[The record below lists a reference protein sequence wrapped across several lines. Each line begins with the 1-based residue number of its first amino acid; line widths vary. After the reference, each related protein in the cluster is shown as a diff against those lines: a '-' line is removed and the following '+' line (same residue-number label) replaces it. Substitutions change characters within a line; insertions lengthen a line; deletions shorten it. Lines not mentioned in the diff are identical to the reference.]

1 MRSFPAFTS
10 DEELLMSSRFMPRPS
25 LWTAQTRWFLLMLG
39 AIGFSGYMAGLF
51 QQDLLNFRGLP
62 QLGQFFR
69 ASIHPDL
76 SPEFLQ
82 LTWNASLVTLAF
94 AVCGTVLS
102 VTVGLLGGVL
112 ISEVWWQS
120 VFPRWAAGQ
129 FFGQGLRV
137 ILLVPRAIHELIW
150 GLFFVNLFGLDP
162 LVGIVAIVVPY
173 SAIVSKVFSET
184 LDETPREPLN
194 ALLNSGVLPLTAF
207 FYTLLPQAAL
217 DLISYSFYRFE
228 CSLRSAA
235 VLGIIGAGGV
245 GYQILLSLQSLR
257 YEQLW
262 TLFYALIMLNS
273 LVDLA
278 SALLRHRL
286 GAPTRLDL
294 NLRRRARQLPSQSS
308 PALGDLGGNASVR
321 GLIIYPQLQP
331 PHENSFPSRI
341 SRFLFQTRWQ
351 PSLTLAGLGAIVLI
365 PFCFWFVGADYSK
378 LWSPRTVTLLG
389 EVGRTT
395 FPPNFQLAQ
404 FPQLIRLC
412 LETIAMS
419 VLAITLA
426 GLGGIVLSF
435 PSARNIF
442 LPGGL
447 LQPFST
453 SRIAQGSSWLL
464 LISSRLLLLLFRSI
478 PAPIWAL
485 ISLFILFPGILPGAI
500 ALGIHNWGILGRLMA
515 EVNENLDQRP
525 IVALKAQGTP
535 AAIVFLYGMLPL
547 TLTRF
552 LAYILYRWEVCTR
565 ETVIV
570 GLVGA
575 GGLGRL
581 VSEQLSSF
589 NYSSLIVTLGCFVL
603 MTVGVDWISRTAR
616 RLLR

>member
-1 MRSFPAFTS
+1 MASRSV
-10 DEELLMSSRFMPRPS
+10 PRPS
-25 LWTAQTRWFLLMLG
+25 LWTTRTQWFLLMLG
-39 AIGFSGYMAGLF
+39 AIGCSVFTAGF
-51 QQDLLNFRGLP
+51 QQDWLNLQGLP

-69 ASIHPDL
+69 ASLHPDL
-76 SPEFLQ
+76 SPAFLQ

-94 AVCGTVLS
+94 AVCGTFLS
-102 VTVGLLGGVL
+102 VILGLVGGVL

-120 VFPRWAAGQ
+120 VFPRWAAGR
-129 FFGQGLRV
+129 FSGQGLRS
-137 ILLVPRAIHELIW
+137 ILSVPRAIHELIW

-173 SAIVSKVFSET
+173 SAIVSKVFSEL

-194 ALLNSGVLPLTAF
+194 ALLNSGVPPLTALL
-207 FYTLLPQAAL
+207 YTLFPQAAL

-235 VLGIIGAGGV
+235 VLGIIGAGGL
-245 GYQILLSLQSLR
+245 GYQIMLSLQSLR

-262 TLFYALIMLNS
+262 TLFYALILLNS
-273 LVDLA
+273 LVDLT

-294 NLRRRARQLPSQSS
+294 NLRRGVRQSPQSS
-308 PALGDLGGNASVR
+308 PLLFWR
-321 GLIIYPQLQP
+321 GKLQ
-331 PHENSFPSRI
+331 H
-341 SRFLFQTRWQ
+341 
-351 PSLTLAGLGAIVLI
+351 SLTLAGLGAIVLI
-365 PFCFWFVGADYSK
+365 PFCFWYVGADYSK
-378 LWSPRTVTLLG
+378 LWSPRTLTLLA
-389 EVGRTT
+389 EVGQAA

-404 FPQLIRLC
+404 LPELIRLC

-426 GLGGIVLSF
+426 GLGGILLSF
-435 PSARNIF
+435 PAAHNIF

-447 LQPFST
+447 LQPFKTGWFS
-453 SRIAQGSSWLL
+453 QGSGWLL
-464 LISSRLLLLLFRSI
+464 LIGSRLLLLLFRSI

-485 ISLFILFPGILPGAI
+485 VCLFVLFPGVLPGAI

-535 AAIVFLYGMLPL
+535 AALLFLYGILPL
-547 TLTRF
+547 TFTRF

-589 NYSSLIVTLGCFVL
+589 SYSSLIVTLSGFVVI
-603 MTVGVDWISRTAR
+603 TFGVDWISRIAR
-616 RLLR
+616 RLLRGSP

>member
-1 MRSFPAFTS
+1 MASRSV
-10 DEELLMSSRFMPRPS
+10 PRPS
-25 LWTAQTRWFLLMLG
+25 LWTPQTRWLLLMLG
-39 AIGFSGYMAGLF
+39 SIGFSGYWAGLF
-51 QQDLLNFRGLP
+51 RQDLVNLGGLP

-69 ASIHPDL
+69 ASVHPDL
-76 SPEFLQ
+76 SPDFLL

-94 AVCGTVLS
+94 AVCGTFLS
-102 VTVGLLGGVL
+102 VILGLLGGVL

-120 VFPRWAAGQ
+120 VFPHQTKGRSMQSSSPFGVI
-129 FFGQGLRV
+129 GQGLRA
-137 ILLVPRAIHELIW
+137 ILSVPRAIHELIW

-173 SAIVSKVFSET
+173 SAIVSKVFSEI
-184 LDETPREPLN
+184 LDETPRDSLN
-194 ALLNSGVLPLTAF
+194 ALLNSGVPPLSAF
-207 FYTLLPQAAL
+207 FYSLLPQAAL

-235 VLGIIGAGGV
+235 VLGIIGAGGL
-245 GYQILLSLQSLR
+245 GYQIMLSLQSLR

-262 TLFYALIMLNS
+262 TLFYALIFLHS
-273 LVDLA
+273 LVDLT

-286 GAPTRLDL
+286 GSPTRLDL
-294 NLRRRARQLPSQSS
+294 NLRRRVNLSSAQS
-308 PALGDLGGNASVR
+308 PPQVGDLGGNAALR
-321 GLIIYPQLQP
+321 TP
-331 PHENSFPSRI
+331 
-341 SRFLFQTRWQ
+341 SRFLLQFYWQ
-351 PSLTLAGLGAIVLI
+351 HSLTLAGLGAIVLI
-365 PFCFWFVGADYSK
+365 PFCFWYVGADYSK
-378 LWSPRTVTLLG
+378 LWSFRTLTLLE
-389 EVGRTT
+389 EVGRSI
-395 FPPNFQLAQ
+395 FPPNLQLAQ
-404 FPQLIRLC
+404 FPQLFRLC

-419 VLAITLA
+419 ILAITLA
-426 GLGGIVLSF
+426 GLGGVLLSF

-447 LQPFST
+447 LQPTKSGG
-453 SRIAQGSSWLL
+453 IAQGLSWLL
-464 LISSRLLLLLFRSI
+464 LIASRMLLLLFRSI

-485 ISLFILFPGILPGAI
+485 VCLFVLFPGILPGAF
-500 ALGIHNWGILGRLMA
+500 ALGLHNWGILGRLMA

-535 AAIVFLYGMLPL
+535 AASLFLYGMLPL
-547 TLTRF
+547 TFTRF

-603 MTVGVDWISRTAR
+603 ITFAVDWISRTAR
-616 RLLR
+616 RSLR